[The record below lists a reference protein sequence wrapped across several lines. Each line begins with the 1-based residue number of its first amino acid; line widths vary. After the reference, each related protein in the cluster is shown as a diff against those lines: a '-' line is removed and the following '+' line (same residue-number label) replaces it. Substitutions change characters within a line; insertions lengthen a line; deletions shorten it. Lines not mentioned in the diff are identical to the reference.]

1 MRKRKPTAK
10 FPQLIH
16 IFLVLSL
23 SLNLFLLLNP
33 GGIAGDK
40 RYLSL
45 QELGVICE
53 PGTYGPLDMEIVEGS
68 LTISAA
74 GVKLQNT
81 RITGALILTAAVG
94 DGSAEIFK
102 VTVED
107 TALVQGGGENTVVFE
122 DAVINHLVINR
133 EEGKVRVVLKGNTVV
148 EKLTIM
154 GETCL
159 LTGEL
164 SGEGL
169 VKEISIETAAET
181 ELEGIFE
188 NITVAEKEARITF
201 LAGQVKKLSTIE
213 RAANALITLKK
224 GVTVELLAA
233 GAPLEIA
240 GEGLVKEASAN
251 VPGLFKFSGN
261 VEKVSAGGRGI
272 FLEFGP
278 GSTDTLLVEASEG
291 TVMLHLAQG
300 AAVKYMELNGAA
312 EVTGSGTIERV
323 RINAQGT
330 TIEQSPGSVE
340 LAKGIKA
347 KVAGEEITGEQEKE
361 EPALAAPST
370 PATPAVSIG
379 AISNRVMG
387 PEQTAT
393 ISLTVSPGDAAISV
407 SSSDSSIAS
416 VSLSGRTLTITA
428 GTKQGTATITVKG
441 TKTGYNSSSRTFKVT
456 VAPVKEFIVEDGIS
470 IGYVLV
476 KVSLRYSGWLNEPH
490 RYNVTV
496 GGKSLNRPTSE
507 IPYYYGEVL
516 KKQAFRS
523 NVKVT
528 KN

>member
-181 ELEGIFE
+181 ELEGIFDH
-188 NITVAEKEARITF
+188 ITVAEKEAKVTL
-201 LAGQVKKLSTIE
+201 LAGQVKKLDTIAK
-213 RAANALITLKK
+213 AAEALITLKE
-224 GVTVELLAA
+224 GAAIELLAA
-233 GAPLEIA
+233 GAPLEIT
-240 GEGLVKEASAN
+240 GEGLVKEASVA

-261 VEKVSAGGRGI
+261 VEKISTGGRGI

-291 TVMLHLAQG
+291 TVMIHLAQG
-300 AAVKYMELNGAA
+300 AVVKYMELNGPAG
-312 EVTGSGTIERV
+312 VTGSGAIERV
-323 RINAQGT
+323 LISAPGT

-340 LAKGIKA
+340 LAEGIRA
-347 KVAGEEITGEQEKE
+347 KVAGKEIAWEPEKE
-361 EPALAAPST
+361 EPATGTPSKPTT
-370 PATPAVSIG
+370 PTTPTKPAVSIG

-387 PEQTAT
+387 PGEIAA
-393 ISLTVSPGDAAISV
+393 ISLSVSPGDASISV
-407 SSSDSSIAS
+407 SSSDTGIAA
-416 VSLSGRTLTITA
+416 VSLSGKTITIKTGIKPGA
-428 GTKQGTATITVKG
+428 ATITVQGSKS
-441 TKTGYNSSSRTFKVT
+441 GYNSCTRTFQVT
-456 VAPVKEFIVEDGIS
+456 MDPIESFVIGEDLPLITVVAVRLK
-470 IGYVLV
+470 
-476 KVSLRYSGWLNEPH
+476 YSDAQNYRVFVGQTELD
-490 RYNVTV
+490 YM
-496 GGKSLNRPTSE
+496 GGKDFGGSVPA
-507 IPYYYGEVL
+507 GDA
-516 KKQAFRS
+516 KRS
-523 NVKVT
+523 NVRVVRK
-528 KN
+528 

>member
-148 EKLTIM
+148 EKLTII

-159 LTGEL
+159 STGEL

-169 VKEISIETAAET
+169 VKEIFIETAAET
-181 ELEGIFE
+181 ELEGVFD
-188 NITVAEKEARITF
+188 NITVAGKEARVT
-201 LAGQVKKLSTIE
+201 LLSGQIKKLSTIE
-213 RAANALITLKK
+213 GAAEALITLKE
-224 GVTVELLAA
+224 GAAIELLAA
-233 GAPLEIA
+233 EAPLEIA
-240 GEGLVKEASAN
+240 GEGLVKEATVAT
-251 VPGLFKFSGN
+251 PGLFKFSGS
-261 VEKVSAGGRGI
+261 VEKISAGGRGI
-272 FLEFGP
+272 FLEFGS
-278 GSTDTLLVEASEG
+278 GSTDTLLVEESEG
-291 TVMLHLAQG
+291 TVMIHLAQG
-300 AAVKYMELNGAA
+300 AVVKYMELNGPAG
-312 EVTGSGTIERV
+312 VTGSGAIERV
-323 RINAQGT
+323 LISAPGT

-340 LAKGIKA
+340 LAEGIKA
-347 KVAGEEITGEQEKE
+347 KVAGKEITVKQEKE
-361 EPALAAPST
+361 EPAPAAPST
-370 PATPAVSIG
+370 PTVSIG

-387 PEQTAT
+387 PGETAA
-393 ISLTVSPGDAAISV
+393 ISLAVSPGDAAISI
-407 SSSDSSIAS
+407 SSSDTGIAT
-416 VSLSGRTLTITA
+416 VSLSGRTLKITA
-428 GTKQGTATITVKG
+428 GTKQGTATITVKA
-441 TKTGYNSSSRTFKVT
+441 TRAGYNSRTRTFKVT
-456 VAPVKEFIVEDGIS
+456 MDPIEVFETGEKMP
-470 IGYVLV
+470 L
-476 KVSLRYSGWLNEPH
+476 
-490 RYNVTV
+490 VTV
-496 GGKSLNRPTSE
+496 VSVKLKYKDAQNYKVYVGNKELTYDPDDRFF
-507 IPYYYGEVL
+507 YGDVDT
-516 KKQAFRS
+516 KDAVRS
-523 NVKVT
+523 NVRVVGQ
-528 KN
+528 